1 VIHRSLLQLYDP
13 LLVTHV
19 SVTKLTGCRV
29 QTAVR
34 TAVGDLQSSSV
45 QFVRC
50 EHGLIDPRDRTVL
63 CRRSLTITVINYS
76 AAVERRSSEVLS
88 T

>member
-1 VIHRSLLQLYDP
+1 MIHRSLLQLYDP

-29 QTAVR
+29 Q